1 MTQRI
6 VSSETLLKIAGK
18 ERFQRGLQASK
29 THKVTNFQ
37 SKDSSVTAE
46 VQGHH
51 VTLRYKGELVEGAC
65 DCADSD
71 GFEFCH
77 HCVQVTLHANKIAQ
91 QLLSLSKGPD
101 KSKILAFLLGQ
112 EKQALAKQLL
122 ELLEENTTQ
131 FERFLLKASLEN
143 GQCDFT
149 ELRAQI
155 TEITRP
161 QKSLFSQRQ
170 VKHYLS
176 RIERFLIEL
185 EASNYLHEPDA
196 MFKLVEYFIARTNAL
211 LDVVNDSWDY
221 QHEISQ
227 SLARL
232 YLALFERQEG
242 RLLTRVK
249 RFEKL
254 FLNDRHSILGRHYAP
269 YLQGNSKLVGVFEA
283 RLQTIWARKHFAK
296 HSDALAQPTLPE
308 LTNDWQWRN
317 IASYLVALPVP
328 DGLKDVSSATWMF
341 SLRECLAQSSEA
353 YMSWYTDLIKEQD
366 TTQALAV
373 IQQGL
378 KAFPDS
384 ERLLEATLTTLTKDK
399 NIEALKRLVA
409 AYPLEAGQAF
419 YAHREQ
425 FGDQALRGLT
435 ETYAQH
441 FKAVGHKQEMD
452 DRPAQAHA
460 LMLDLYLALTMHDEA
475 VAFVLK
481 DPQLVKF
488 ERRIELAKLLDKTST
503 KSAIKIRESL
513 LGDLLAKEQNRADYL
528 AAEVLAALQKNYR
541 QQGLGDRQLD
551 LCLAPLESLIRKR
564 PNFTKLARQYCQV

>member
-1 MTQRI
+1 
-6 VSSETLLKIAGK
+6 
-18 ERFQRGLQASK
+18 
-29 THKVTNFQ
+29 
-37 SKDSSVTAE
+37 
-46 VQGHH
+46 
-51 VTLRYKGELVEGAC
+51 
-65 DCADSD
+65 
-71 GFEFCH
+71 
-77 HCVQVTLHANKIAQ
+77 
-91 QLLSLSKGPD
+91 
-101 KSKILAFLLGQ
+101 
-112 EKQALAKQLL
+112 
-122 ELLEENTTQ
+122 
-131 FERFLLKASLEN
+131 
-143 GQCDFT
+143 
-149 ELRAQI
+149 
-155 TEITRP
+155 
-161 QKSLFSQRQ
+161 
-170 VKHYLS
+170 
-176 RIERFLIEL
+176 
-185 EASNYLHEPDA
+185 
-196 MFKLVEYFIARTNAL
+196 
-211 LDVVNDSWDY
+211 
-221 QHEISQ
+221 
-227 SLARL
+227 
-232 YLALFERQEG
+232 
-242 RLLTRVK
+242 
-249 RFEKL
+249 
-254 FLNDRHSILGRHYAP
+254 
-269 YLQGNSKLVGVFEA
+269 
-283 RLQTIWARKHFAK
+283 
-296 HSDALAQPTLPE
+296 
-308 LTNDWQWRN
+308 
-317 IASYLVALPVP
+317 
-328 DGLKDVSSATWMF
+328 
-341 SLRECLAQSSEA
+341 
-353 YMSWYTDLIKEQD
+353 MSWYTDLIKEQD